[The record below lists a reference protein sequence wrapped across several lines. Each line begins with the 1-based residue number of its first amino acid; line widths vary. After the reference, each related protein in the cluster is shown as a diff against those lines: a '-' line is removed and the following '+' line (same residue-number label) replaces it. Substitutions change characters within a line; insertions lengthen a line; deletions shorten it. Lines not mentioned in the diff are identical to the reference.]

1 MTIKIK
7 SFLTLRRVMDNQAC
21 IEMTCGPVTIQELL
35 RVLAERFGSGFK
47 AMVFE
52 EGSSTVGPHVRILV
66 NGKHYGILPEK
77 LDTIL
82 NPGDEIGLFPPI
94 AGG

>member
-1 MTIKIK
+1 MTIKVK
-7 SFLTLRRVMDNQAC
+7 SFLTLRQIMDNQSS
-21 IEMTCGPVTIQELL
+21 IEMHCGPVTILELL
-35 RVLAERFGSGFK
+35 QVLAERFGSGFE

-52 EGSSTVGPHVRILV
+52 KGSFTVGPHVRILV
-66 NGKHYGILPEK
+66 NGKHYGTLPQK